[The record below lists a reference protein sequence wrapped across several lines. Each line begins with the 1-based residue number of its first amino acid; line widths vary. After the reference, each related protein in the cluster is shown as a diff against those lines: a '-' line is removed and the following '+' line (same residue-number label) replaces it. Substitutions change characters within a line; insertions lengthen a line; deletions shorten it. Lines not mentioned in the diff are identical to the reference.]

1 MHGIAGL
8 LATSMLCFTT
18 GTVGLKR
25 IFKNLRLT
33 QSEAIF
39 RFVKKRQE

>member
-1 MHGIAGL
+1 MI
-8 LATSMLCFTT
+8 CFTT

-25 IFKNLRLT
+25 IFKNLKLT

-39 RFVKKRQE
+39 NYVKKRQE